1 MLDVVPMA
9 DCPHESFRTAHVP
22 YSGVGKDL
30 GNTGNGVA
38 APCGCY
44 DGSDLCGLS
53 GADDFVDPE
62 HVVPDEVSGF
72 LNGSLVGKREGFL

>member
-1 MLDVVPMA
+1 MLHVVPMA
-9 DCPHESFRTAHVP
+9 DCPHESFGTAHVP

-30 GNTGNGVA
+30 GNPRDGVA